1 MNDTKSTTFL
11 SILSQ
16 LEDSLRAGVGSLE
29 KGELTRLIEKINSSI
44 NETIQKDFLK
54 KVPDISHNWD
64 AIFEAVIINRLEKM
78 MAETLDV
85 DFYFNF
91 GQYLLKFVDNS
102 DTALI
107 MLIHNYLDIFRQ
119 SAFLVRINNTPP
131 WEKLILKLIE
141 KSNFHVGQLVKQRIR
156 DYPDK
161 AIFRLLYNDRNEP
174 STWKKISKMI
184 EMYTLG
190 IGKLTASESNEID
203 KVAFLTENSL
213 EMALLDLA
221 CLTSGIV
228 NIMIPANSVSDH
240 VQFILNQTK
249 ASIILVSNEKQLT
262 KLKSIKKNVPK
273 LNYAILLQGD
283 SNEDWILSLDDILKE
298 SANFSD
304 DILRQWQKNIH
315 IDDLATIM
323 YTSGTTGDPKGIMF
337 SHKNLVY
344 KRFCRAMALPEIGD
358 TDRFLAYLPL
368 YHTFGRWLEM
378 LGAVFWGA
386 EYVFMENPAISTMVD
401 NMQRSKST
409 IFISIPKKWYELYE
423 KIRSEVD
430 IELAEDE
437 VILNKVKEIT
447 GGQLRWG
454 LSAAGYLEPDVFKF
468 FQSNGVELM
477 SGFGMTEATG
487 GITMTPPKQYV
498 ENSLGKALP
507 GIELKIAEDG
517 ELLIRGPY
525 VMMGYFD
532 QDYESTFING
542 WLPTGDVMQT
552 DSYGFYEIIDR
563 KKEIYKNIKG
573 ETIAPQKIENLFRD
587 FDTVQQV
594 FLVGDHRPYNTVLIY
609 PNLES
614 ESISVSNLTKAEL
627 ESYFASVV
635 VTVNK
640 FLAPFERIVDF
651 RLIDRPFQAV
661 KGELTPKSTYK
672 RKMIE
677 TNFKELV
684 NSMYQKNYISLV
696 KDKTEIRIPT
706 WFLRER
712 GCLTGDLQINNQGI
726 FIEKYGDHLDIRK
739 MKEIETFLI
748 GNYIYQIT
756 EKYID
761 LQYILANPIYWIGNQ
776 AIIDFAGDSIFQWY
790 RLDDVN
796 QNIKFHSVNNFFAVS
811 PDRQER
817 LQAILDA
824 GERSLNGL
832 HLAICL
838 LQSPDLGQA
847 ELGIQYIDFL
857 IDNENLTYH
866 NLLTELLIHNNL
878 STHTSVQ
885 QKLYLTGLRI
895 FKGTLFA
902 AFLEHYVTN
911 VEDLLDDRVVET
923 VVQKIKGEDYL
934 NGIHQVI
941 KSEFNK
947 FLNGISKQI
956 DKLGTLFHLLAEF
969 GIKHPTKYKRA
980 RQLLVRYEIRTDYPE
995 LSDLASRSRIK
1006 LEQGFRKW
1014 LGENRDIAV
1023 DAETNIEYYWEDV
1036 ITFEEGIDGK
1046 DQRKIISIIRET
1058 AMLREAI
1065 FLFSEGRIIRLYDIP
1080 PGGVWIS
1087 LLDNLPNKKIYRIS
1101 VQTRY
1106 YGSYDI
1112 SMHYLKMKIE
1122 PEIISE
1128 INWMIHAGAPRRGLK
1143 LVENF
1148 GGYWE
1153 EAGVWTQE
1161 YLPGETVDR
1170 FIRRSLRRNAEDA
1183 QERLYHIWPFFIWSA
1198 MVAHINFWRRSGYE
1212 IELVDK
1218 SIKNIIIP
1226 RHDYQTGQR
1235 LVSIA
1240 ARKKSEGIFYL
1251 LKDFY
1256 EQFIIETQN
1265 EFSFLTND
1273 EVCRYSFYA
1282 LLDAEGEQSGL
1293 NLLQTALNQ
1302 LNKKD
1307 ESCGPDNLKG
1317 LLSKFIEEIK
1327 QKGFIPKNLFFAI
1340 RRFHR
1345 WYELNKEAEPSAQAR
1360 MINEL
1365 WDTYQLTELDNT
1377 FPETRTRFFLE
1388 TVFSDSSKE
1397 MQNALLGIVLKL
1409 RERKFNHEEY
1419 LNWLTGIQ
1427 KEYELNE
1434 KDEFF
1439 LSRLS
1444 YPHLKPTDYAA
1455 LVTAKSD
1462 GSGMADMV
1470 IRLDDFDGNPYWVRK
1485 PVSPKEISRL
1495 HQLFI
1500 DSNLPVFFKPEHQF
1514 LVAVSERGHVIGGLF
1529 YIYLDEKTVYME
1541 KIVVSRHFRRKGIS
1555 EGIMHEFFE
1564 RMSGERMQRVTTGF
1578 FRPEYFYR
1586 FGFRI
1591 ERKYAGLVKDLNTV
1605 NQDIQSAQKITP
1617 DIR

>member
-1 MNDTKSTTFL
+1 MSDTKSISFL
-11 SILSQ
+11 SVLSR
-16 LEDSLRAGVGSLE
+16 LEDSLRAGAGSLE
-29 KGELTRLIEKINSSI
+29 KDELSRLIKNINQSI
-44 NETIQKDFLK
+44 SETVKNDFLK
-54 KVPDISHNWD
+54 KAPGISHNWET
-64 AIFEAVIINRLEKM
+64 IFEAVILNHLEKRL
-78 MAETLDV
+78 AETLNV
-85 DFYFNF
+85 DMYLSF
-91 GQYLLKFVDNS
+91 GRYLLEYAERS
-102 DTALI
+102 DTALV
-107 MLIHNYLDIFRQ
+107 MLIQNYLDIYRQ
-119 SAFLVRINNTPP
+119 PAFLMRIEEMAS
-131 WEKLILKLIE
+131 WEKLILDLID

-161 AIFRLLYNDRNEP
+161 VIFRLLNNDRDELYN
-174 STWKKISKMI
+174 WKKTAKLID
-184 EMYTLG
+184 MYAHG
-190 IGKLTASESNEID
+190 IGKFAAGERNETG
-203 KVAFLTENSL
+203 KVAFLMENSID
-213 EMALLDLA
+213 MILLDLA

-228 NIMIPANSVSDH
+228 NVMIPANSVAGH
-240 VQFILNQTK
+240 VEFILNQTR
-249 ASIILVSNEKQLT
+249 ASVVLVSNEKQLA
-262 KLKSIKKNVPK
+262 KIKSIKKNLTV
-273 LNYAILLQGD
+273 LNYAVMLEGD
-283 SNEDWILSLDDILKE
+283 SIEPWVLSFDDLKKE

-304 DILRQWQKNIH
+304 DLLRQRQKKIH

-337 SHKNLVY
+337 SHKNLIY

-358 TDRFLAYLPL
+358 EDRFLAYLPL

-378 LGAVFWGA
+378 LGSVFWGA

-401 NMQRSKST
+401 NMQRCKPT

-437 VILNKVKEIT
+437 VILERVKQIT
-447 GGQLRWG
+447 GGKLRWG
-454 LSAAGYLEPDVFKF
+454 LSAAGYLEPDVFTF
-468 FQSNGVELM
+468 FQRNGIELM

-487 GITMTPPKQYV
+487 GITMTPPTKYI
-498 ENSLGKALP
+498 ENSLGTALP
-507 GIELKIAEDG
+507 GIELKLAEDG
-517 ELLIRGPY
+517 ELLIRGDY
-525 VMMGYFD
+525 VMMGYFG
-532 QDYESTFING
+532 QDYKSTFIDG

-552 DSYGFYEIIDR
+552 DSHGFYEIIDR

-587 FDTVQQV
+587 FDSVQQV
-594 FLVGDHRPYNTVLIY
+594 FLAGDHRPYNTVLIF
-609 PNLES
+609 PNFDS
-614 ESISVSNLTKAEL
+614 ESIAGFKQNESEL
-627 ESYFASVV
+627 DSYFASVV

-651 RLIDRPFQAV
+651 RIIDRPFMAE

-672 RKMIE
+672 RKVIE
-677 TNFKELV
+677 DNFKTLIDT
-684 NSMYQKNYISLV
+684 MYQKNYISLM

-712 GCLTGDLQINNQGI
+712 GCLTGDLKTNEHGI
-726 FIEKYGDHLDIRK
+726 LIEKYGDQLQIFNGK
-739 MKEIETFLI
+739 PVNEFQI
-748 GNYIYQIT
+748 GNYIYRIT
-756 EKYID
+756 EKHID
-761 LQYILANPIYWIGNQ
+761 LQYILANPLYWIGNQ
-776 AIIDFAGDSIFQWY
+776 AIIDFSGDSIFQWY

-796 QNIKFHSVNNFFAVS
+796 KNIRFNRVEKFFAVT
-811 PDRQER
+811 PDRQKKLEI
-817 LQAILDA
+817 ILK
-824 GERSLNGL
+824 GRERSLNGL
-832 HLAICL
+832 HLAICH
-838 LQSPDLGQA
+838 LQSPDISQA

-857 IDNENLTYH
+857 IDNENLPYH
-866 NLLTELLIHNNL
+866 NLLSELLTHHNL
-878 STHTSVQ
+878 SA
-885 QKLYLTGLRI
+885 QKAIQRKMYLTGLR
-895 FKGTLFA
+895 LFTGESFA
-902 AFLEHYVTN
+902 MFLEHYITHVP
-911 VEDLLDDRVVET
+911 DLLDDDIIAS

-934 NGIHQVI
+934 NGIHLVI
-941 KSEFNK
+941 KSEFRK
-947 FLNGISKQI
+947 LQEGVSKQI
-956 DKLGTLFHLLAEF
+956 NVMKALLHLLAEF

-980 RQLLVRYEIRTDYPE
+980 RQLLVRYEIRTDFPE
-995 LSDLASRSRIK
+995 LAEQAALSRKK
-1006 LEQGFRKW
+1006 LESGFRKW
-1014 LGENRDIAV
+1014 LGDNRDIAV

-1036 ITFEEGIDGK
+1036 VTFEEGVDDM
-1046 DQRKIISIIRET
+1046 DQKTILSIIRET

-1087 LLDNLPNKKIYRIS
+1087 LLDDLPNKKIYRIS

-1112 SMHYLKMKIE
+1112 SLHCLKTKIE

-1128 INWMIHAGAPRRGLK
+1128 INWMIHAGAPRRGLY

-1153 EAGVWTQE
+1153 ESGIWTQE
-1161 YLPGETVDR
+1161 YLPGETVDK
-1170 FIRRSLRRNAEDA
+1170 FMRRSLRRDAEDA
-1183 QERLYHIWPFFIWSA
+1183 EERLYHIWPFFIWSA

-1212 IELVDK
+1212 IELADK
-1218 SIKNIIIP
+1218 SIQNIIIP
-1226 RHDYQTGQR
+1226 QHDYQTGQR
-1235 LVSIA
+1235 FVSIA
-1240 ARKKSEGIFYL
+1240 ARKKSQGIYYL

-1256 EQFIIETQN
+1256 EQFIIDTQN
-1265 EFSFLTND
+1265 QFSFLTYK

-1282 LLDAEGEQSGL
+1282 LLDAEGEENGL
-1293 NLLQTALNQ
+1293 KLLQTALDQ
-1302 LNKKD
+1302 LSLED
-1307 ESCGPDNLKG
+1307 QSCGMDSLKG
-1317 LLSKFIEEIK
+1317 MLSRFIEEIK
-1327 QKGFIPKNLFFAI
+1327 KRGFIPKNLFFAI

-1345 WYELNKEAEPSAQAR
+1345 WYILNKEAESSAQAR

-1365 WDTYQLTELDNT
+1365 WDTYQLAELDNT

-1397 MQNALLGIVLKL
+1397 LQNALLGIVLKL
-1409 RERKFNHEEY
+1409 RGTKFNHEEFF
-1419 LNWLTGIQ
+1419 NWLSGIP
-1427 KEYELNE
+1427 KEFTLNE
-1434 KDEFF
+1434 KEEFF

-1444 YPHLKPTDYAA
+1444 YPHLKPTDYAS

-1500 DSNLPVFFKPEHQF
+1500 DSDLPVFFKPEHQF

-1529 YIYLDEKTVYME
+1529 YSYLDEKTVYME

-1586 FGFRI
+1586 FGFKI
-1591 ERKYAGLVKDLNTV
+1591 ERKYAGLVKDLSTL
-1605 NQDIQSAQKITP
+1605 NQEIPAAQKM
-1617 DIR
+1617 DEKLK

>member
-1 MNDTKSTTFL
+1 MSDIKSAAFL
-11 SILSQ
+11 SELSQ
-16 LEDSLRAGVGSLE
+16 LEDNLRAGAGSLE
-29 KGELTRLIEKINSSI
+29 KNELTSLLKNINHSI
-44 NETIQKDFLK
+44 KETVQKDYFK
-54 KVPDISHNWD
+54 KAPATSHNWD
-64 AIFEAVIINRLEKM
+64 AILEAVIVNRLDKM
-78 MAETLDV
+78 LTETLDT
-85 DFYFNF
+85 DIYFNF
-91 GQYLLKFVDNS
+91 GQYLLKYIDNS
-102 DTALI
+102 DNALM

-119 SAFLVRINNTPP
+119 SAFLVRIKDTYP
-131 WEKLILKLIE
+131 WEQLILELID
-141 KSNFHVGQLVKQRIR
+141 KSNFHLGQLVKQRIR

-161 AIFRLLYNDRNEP
+161 TIFRLLYNDRDEP
-174 STWKKISKMI
+174 FFWKKISKII
-184 EMYTLG
+184 EMYALG
-190 IGKLTASESNEID
+190 IGKVAAAESNEIG

-213 EMALLDLA
+213 DMALFDLA

-228 NIMIPANSVSDH
+228 NVMIPANSLADQ
-240 VQFILNQTK
+240 VQFILNQTR
-249 ASIILVSNEKQLT
+249 ASIILVSNEKQLA
-262 KLKSIKKNVPK
+262 KIKSIKKNVPK
-273 LNYAILLQGD
+273 LNYAVLMHGD
-283 SNEDWILSLDDILKE
+283 SAEDWILSLDDILKQ

-304 DILRQWQKNIH
+304 DMLRQWQKNIH
-315 IDDLATIM
+315 VDDLATIM

-337 SHKNLVY
+337 SHKNLIY
-344 KRFCRAMALPEIGD
+344 KRFCRAMALPEIDD

-401 NMQRSKST
+401 NMQRCKPT

-423 KIRSEVD
+423 KICSEVD

-437 VILNKVKEIT
+437 VILKKVKEIT
-447 GGQLRWG
+447 GGELRWG
-454 LSAAGYLEPDVFKF
+454 LSAAGYLEPDVFTF
-468 FQSNGVELM
+468 FQRSGIELM

-517 ELLIRGPY
+517 ELLVRGPY

-532 QDYESTFING
+532 QDYESTFIDG
-542 WLPTGDVMQT
+542 WLPTGDVMQM
-552 DSYGFYEIIDR
+552 DSNGFYEIIDR

-609 PNLES
+609 PNFES
-614 ESISVSNLTKAEL
+614 ESISMSKLTKTEL

-651 RLIDRPFQAV
+651 RFINRPFTAE

-672 RKMIE
+672 RKIIE
-677 TNFKELV
+677 ANFKELV
-684 NSMYQKNYISLV
+684 DSMYRKNYINLV

-712 GCLTGDLQINNQGI
+712 GCLTGDLQTDDQGI
-726 FIEKYGDHLDIRK
+726 FIEKYGDHLDICK
-739 MKEIETFLI
+739 MKEMDTFLI
-748 GNYIYQIT
+748 GNYIYHIT

-790 RLDDVN
+790 RLDDAN
-796 QNIKFHSVNNFFAVS
+796 QNIKFSSVNHFFAVS
-811 PDRQER
+811 PDRQKR
-817 LQAILDA
+817 LQAILEA
-824 GERSLNGL
+824 GERSLAGL

-838 LQSPDLGQA
+838 LQSPDSDQA
-847 ELGIQYIDFL
+847 EQGIQYIDFL
-857 IDNENLTYH
+857 IDNENLPYH

-878 STHTSVQ
+878 SRHTFIQ
-885 QKLYLTGLRI
+885 QQLYLAGLRL
-895 FKGTLFA
+895 FTGTSFA
-902 AFLEHYVTN
+902 PFLEHYVTN
-911 VEDLLDDRVVET
+911 VEDLLDDRIIEIIVE
-923 VVQKIKGEDYL
+923 KIKGEDYL

-947 FLNGISKQI
+947 FLNGVSKQI
-956 DKLGTLFHLLAEF
+956 SKLGSLFHLLAEF

-980 RQLLVRYEIRTDYPE
+980 RQLLVRYEIRTDYLE
-995 LSDLASRSRIK
+995 LSELASRSRIK

-1036 ITFEEGIDGK
+1036 ITFEEGIDNNEQK
-1046 DQRKIISIIRET
+1046 KILSIIRET

-1112 SMHYLKMKIE
+1112 SMHYLKTKIK

-1128 INWMIHAGAPRRGLK
+1128 INWMIHAGAPRRGLQ

-1148 GGYWE
+1148 GGYWA
-1153 EAGVWTQE
+1153 EADVWTQE

-1170 FIRRSLRRNAEDA
+1170 FIRRSLRRDAEDA

-1256 EQFIIETQN
+1256 EQFIVETQN
-1265 EFSFLTND
+1265 EFPFLAYD
-1273 EVCRYSFYA
+1273 EICRYSFYA
-1282 LLDAEGEQSGL
+1282 LLDAEGEQSGFQ
-1293 NLLQTALNQ
+1293 LLQTALNQ
-1302 LNKKD
+1302 LNETD
-1307 ESCGPDNLKG
+1307 QSCGSDSLKG
-1317 LLSKFIEEIK
+1317 LLNKFIEEIK

-1365 WDTYQLTELDNT
+1365 WDTYQLAELDNT

-1397 MQNALLGIVLKL
+1397 IQNSLLEIVLKL
-1409 RERKFNHEEY
+1409 REMKFNHEEY
-1419 LNWLTGIQ
+1419 LNRLTGIQ
-1427 KEYELNE
+1427 KEFELNE

-1605 NQDIQSAQKITP
+1605 NQDIQPSQKIIT
-1617 DIR
+1617 DIQ